1 MGSLGRRSCGA
12 FPPCLGDLRQCALEP
27 VNLPLR
33 VFLGLLS
40 FPYQKGLRRVLR
52 RGGVCKEMSSWSY
65 QPRRFPSVAACA
77 EIAGF
82 RS

>member
-12 FPPCLGDLRQCALEP
+12 FPPCLGDLQQCALEP

-52 RGGVCKEMSSWSY
+52 RGGVCKEMSSWSC
-65 QPRRFPSVAACA
+65 QPRRFPSVAARA